1 MTTLV
6 KTVDDIAAPTSGL
19 RDTASIR
26 RLRVTFPRVVVS
38 EWYKFATLRSSW
50 ITLATAVAVV
60 IGLGALAAGVAAGD
74 VQPQRPGGG
83 AGGGRGFAGLDPT
96 SLTLTGA
103 SLAQI
108 ILGILGVLLVSG
120 EYSSGMVRASL
131 AAVPRRLPVLW
142 GKAIVIGAV
151 SLVVA
156 IPATFVAFLLGQ
168 RILGDHVHASLSD
181 PGVLRA
187 VLGTGVYLAAIAVLG
202 VAIGALLRHAA
213 GSIGVLFVLLLV
225 APGLL
230 GLVLP
235 DSWSQAIVPYLPSN
249 AGAAFTSV
257 VPADGLLAAG
267 PGAAVL
273 AAWIVVLLGTAA
285 VLLRRR
291 DA

>member
-6 KTVDDIAAPTSGL
+6 LPVDDSAVPVSGL
-19 RDTASIR
+19 RDTASIQ
-26 RLRVTFPRVVVS
+26 RLRVTFPRVVLS
-38 EWYKFATLRSSW
+38 EWFKFASLRSSW
-50 ITLATAVAVV
+50 ITLATAVVVV

-83 AGGGRGFAGLDPT
+83 AGGGGFSGLDPT
-96 SLTLTGA
+96 SLSLTGA

-120 EYSSGMVRASL
+120 EYSSGMIRASL

-142 GKAIVIGAV
+142 GKAIVIGGV
-151 SLVVA
+151 SLVAA
-156 IPATFVAFLLGQ
+156 IPASFAAFGLGQ
-168 RILGDHVHASLSD
+168 RILGDGANVSLAD

-187 VLGTGVYLAAIAVLG
+187 VLGTGIYLAAIAVLG

-213 GSIGVLFVLLLV
+213 GAIGVMFVLLLV

-235 DSWSQAIVPYLPSN
+235 DSWATAIVPYLPSN
-249 AGAAFTSV
+249 AGASFTSV

-273 AAWIVVLLGTAA
+273 AAWIVILLGVAA

>member
-6 KTVDDIAAPTSGL
+6 LPVDDLAVPASGL
-19 RDTASIR
+19 RDTASIQ
-26 RLRVTFPRVVVS
+26 RLRVTFPRVALS
-38 EWYKFATLRSSW
+38 EWFKFASLRSSW
-50 ITLATAVAVV
+50 ITLAAAVAVV

-83 AGGGRGFAGLDPT
+83 AGGGSGFAGLDPT
-96 SLTLTGA
+96 SLSLTGA
-103 SLAQI
+103 ALAQI

-120 EYSSGMVRASL
+120 EYSSGMIRASL

-156 IPATFVAFLLGQ
+156 VPASFVAFLLGQ

-213 GSIGVLFVLLLV
+213 GSIGVMFVLLLV

-235 DSWSQAIVPYLPSN
+235 DTWSKAIVPYLPSN
-249 AGAAFTSV
+249 AGASFTSV

-273 AAWIVVLLGTAA
+273 AAWIAVVLGTAA

>member
-1 MTTLV
+1 MTTLAPP
-6 KTVDDIAAPTSGL
+6 VDDLAAPDSGL
-19 RDTASIR
+19 RDAASIK
-26 RLRVTFPRVVVS
+26 RLRVTFPRVVLS
-38 EWYKFATLRSSW
+38 EWFKFASLRSSW
-50 ITLATAVAVV
+50 ITLATAVVVV

-74 VQPQRPGGG
+74 VRPQRPGGG
-83 AGGGRGFAGLDPT
+83 AGGGRGLASLDPT

-120 EYSSGMVRASL
+120 EYSSGMIRASL

-142 GKAIVIGAV
+142 GKAIVIGGV
-151 SLVVA
+151 SLVAA
-156 IPATFVAFLLGQ
+156 IPASFAAFGLGQ
-168 RILGDHVHASLSD
+168 RILGDGASVSLAD

-187 VLGTGVYLAAIAVLG
+187 VVGTGIYLAAIAVLG

-213 GSIGVLFVLLLV
+213 GSIGVMFVLLLV

-235 DSWSQAIVPYLPSN
+235 DSWATAIVPYLPSN
-249 AGAAFTSV
+249 AGASFTSV
-257 VPADGLLAAG
+257 VPAAGLLSEGA
-267 PGAAVL
+267 GAAVL
-273 AAWIVVLLGTAA
+273 AAWIVVLLGVAA

>member
-1 MTTLV
+1 V
-6 KTVDDIAAPTSGL
+6 RI
-19 RDTASIR
+19 
-26 RLRVTFPRVVVS
+26 
-38 EWYKFATLRSSW
+38 
-50 ITLATAVAVV
+50 
-60 IGLGALAAGVAAGD
+60 
-74 VQPQRPGGG
+74 
-83 AGGGRGFAGLDPT
+83 

-108 ILGILGVLLVSG
+108 ILAILGVLLVSG
-120 EYSSGMVRASL
+120 EYSSGMIRASL

-156 IPATFVAFLLGQ
+156 IPASFVAFLLGQ
-168 RILGDHVHASLSD
+168 RILGDHAHVSLSD

-187 VLGTGVYLAAIAVLG
+187 VLGTGVYLAAIVVLG

-213 GSIGVLFVLLLV
+213 GSIGLMFVLLLV

-230 GLVLP
+230 ALVLP
-235 DSWSQAIVPYLPSN
+235 DSWSTAIVPYLPSN
-249 AGAAFTSV
+249 AGASFTSV
-257 VPADGLLAAG
+257 VPADGLLSAG
-267 PGAAVL
+267 AGAAVL
-273 AAWIVVLLGTAA
+273 AAWIVVLLGAAA